1 MAVEI
6 KLPKLGETM
15 EEGVITQWLVREGD
29 RVERGQAIFAVQTD
43 KVNLEYESPAAGHL
57 LRILVPAGETVPVLT
72 VVGYLGEPGEA
83 VPEPAEP
90 TPSAAAPPQVPSGG
104 PPAGG
109 AASRARTFA
118 SPRARRLAR
127 EAGIDPAGL
136 AGSGPSGRVVAAD
149 VAGAAG
155 GAPADPE
162 PAQRLPLTP
171 MRRVIARRLTE
182 SAGTI
187 PHFSLKM
194 AADVSDLSDLRDRF
208 KEDQVLREIPLTAF
222 LARAA
227 ALALREVPELNAS
240 FDGEEI
246 IRHGRVNL
254 GIAVALEDGLMVP
267 VVRDA
272 DRLRLAELARTIA
285 DLARRARE
293 GRLQPDECSGGTFTL
308 SNLGMYG
315 VDEFTAIINPPEAGI
330 LAVGRAVPTVVP
342 RGDSFAVRRMLALTL
357 SCDHRVVDGA
367 LGARFLGRV
376 KAYLEAPYRLMV

>member
-57 LRILVPAGETVPVLT
+57 LRILVQAGETVPVLT

-90 TPSAAAPPQVPSGG
+90 TPSAAAPPLVPSGG

-109 AASRARTFA
+109 AASRGRTFA

-136 AGSGPSGRVVAAD
+136 TGSGPAGRVVAAD
-149 VAGAAG
+149 VARAAA
-155 GAPADPE
+155 GAPADSESP
-162 PAQRLPLTP
+162 QRLPLTP

-194 AADVSDLSDLRDRF
+194 SADVSDLSELRDRF

-272 DRLRLAELARTIA
+272 DRLRLAELARAIA

-315 VDEFTAIINPPEAGI
+315 VDEFTAIVNPPEAGI